1 VVGLAAVNDL
11 GPEKFVGAQLRG
23 IGKEAHAVVLEELVG
38 IESNGTALAVNGRSP
53 TRSFLLRRL
62 TGGGGG
68 KTVAG
73 LASKFSG
80 LID

>member
-1 VVGLAAVNDL
+1 VNDL

-38 IESNGTALAVNGRSP
+38 IESNGTALAVKRAQTQPGALAQAPDRWS
-53 TRSFLLRRL
+53 
-62 TGGGGG
+62 GG

-73 LASKFSG
+73 WRRSSLA
-80 LID
+80 